1 MVKKIGD
8 LKLYSVLDISERLDI
23 TDVTIRKYI
32 KTGRLSAQK
41 IGGAWLVS
49 EKNLQAF
56 LTGETVNS
64 QELK

>member
-8 LKLYSVLDISERLDI
+8 LRLYSVLEIAERLDI

-32 KTGRLSAQK
+32 REERLPAQK

-49 EKNLQAF
+49 EKNLQDF
-56 LTGETVNS
+56 LTGETVKS
-64 QELK
+64 Q